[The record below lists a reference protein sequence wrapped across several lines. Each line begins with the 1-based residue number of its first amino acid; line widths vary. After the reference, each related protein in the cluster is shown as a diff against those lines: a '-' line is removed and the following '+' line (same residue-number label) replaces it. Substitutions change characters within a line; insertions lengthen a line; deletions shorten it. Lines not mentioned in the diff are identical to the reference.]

1 MDILAW
7 AIIIIL
13 FVIAFIGLIYPIIP
27 SVLFIAAGF
36 IVYGLFYSF
45 EPFGVLFW
53 SIQILFVILL
63 FGADYISNMVGV
75 KKYGGTK
82 AGIWGSTI
90 GILVGPF
97 VIPVAGILLGP
108 IVGAII
114 AELIVHRRPFK
125 EAVLV
130 GFGSLVGFI
139 SSIITKG
146 IVQVVMIIYFLF
158 VVL

>member
-139 SSIITKG
+139 SSIFTKG